1 MWNYFDDFEFG
12 TAAKKVIL
20 LKYLM
25 TRCQPGR
32 VLAQHMQ
39 VVLGPHKEQAGGGFV
54 FN

>member
-1 MWNYFDDFEFG
+1 MNLNLG
-12 TAAKKVIL
+12 RLPKKVIL

-25 TRCQPGR
+25 IICQPGR